1 MKVMQ
6 IYRIARW
13 TVLALSVLSVFLL
26 FKKPQPVATPQPAA
40 TVAINAQSFETKLEQ
55 LEQPRKQG
63 QGEAEIHLNADE
75 VNAAV
80 AQAAGTIPAAVNQA
94 PDGNAPSGQASVSG
108 TAATAGQAPSAMAD
122 FAAGRTPTVKDYQLN
137 FEGDIVRGQFLT
149 EIAGKNVYVTLAGHL
164 GTKDGYATFDPTEFK
179 VGDMNVPVS
188 LVNDALQKKLAEQRD
203 RLKLPEFVGDM
214 KVENGELVM
223 KQK

>member
-1 MKVMQ
+1 MKVVKM
-6 IYRIARW
+6 YRIARW
-13 TVLALSVLSVFLL
+13 TVLVLSILSVFLL
-26 FKKPQPVATPQPAA
+26 FKKPQPVAVPQPAA
-40 TVAINAQSFETKLEQ
+40 AAVISAQSFETKLEQ

-63 QGEAEIHLNADE
+63 QSEAEIHLNADE

-80 AQAAGTIPAAVNQA
+80 AQAANAIPAAVSQA
-94 PDGNAPSGQASVSG
+94 PNGYAPSGQASSSG
-108 TAATAGQAPSAMAD
+108 AAGQLPSTISD
-122 FAAGRTPTVKDYQLN
+122 FAAGGTPTVKDYQLN

-179 VGDMNVPVS
+179 VGDMNVPVA

>member
-1 MKVMQ
+1 MKVVKM
-6 IYRIARW
+6 YRIARW
-13 TVLALSVLSVFLL
+13 TVLVLSILSVFLL
-26 FKKPQPVATPQPAA
+26 FKKPQPVAVPQPAA
-40 TVAINAQSFETKLEQ
+40 AAAISAQSFETKLEQ

-63 QGEAEIHLNADE
+63 QSEAEIHLNADE

-80 AQAAGTIPAAVNQA
+80 AQAANAIPAAVSQA
-94 PDGNAPSGQASVSG
+94 PNGYAPSGQASSSG
-108 TAATAGQAPSAMAD
+108 AAGQLPSTISD
-122 FAAGRTPTVKDYQLN
+122 FAAGGTPTVKDYQLN

-179 VGDMNVPVS
+179 VGDMNVPVA

>member
-1 MKVMQ
+1 MPVKVVKM
-6 IYRIARW
+6 YRIARW
-13 TVLALSVLSVFLL
+13 TVLVLSILSVFLL
-26 FKKPQPVATPQPAA
+26 FKKPQPVAVPQPAA
-40 TVAINAQSFETKLEQ
+40 AAVISAQSFETKLEQ

-63 QGEAEIHLNADE
+63 QSEAEIHLNADE

-80 AQAAGTIPAAVNQA
+80 AQAANAIPAAVSQA
-94 PDGNAPSGQASVSG
+94 PNGYAPSGQASSSG
-108 TAATAGQAPSAMAD
+108 AAGQLPSTISD
-122 FAAGRTPTVKDYQLN
+122 FAAGGTPTVKDYQLN

-179 VGDMNVPVS
+179 VGDMNVPVA

>member
-1 MKVMQ
+1 VKVVKM
-6 IYRIARW
+6 YRIARW
-13 TVLALSVLSVFLL
+13 TVLVLSILSVFLL
-26 FKKPQPVATPQPAA
+26 FKKPQPVAVPQPAA
-40 TVAINAQSFETKLEQ
+40 AAVISAQSFETKLEQ

-63 QGEAEIHLNADE
+63 QSEAEIHLNADE

-80 AQAAGTIPAAVNQA
+80 AQAANAIPAAVSQA
-94 PDGNAPSGQASVSG
+94 PNGYAPSGQASSSG
-108 TAATAGQAPSAMAD
+108 AAGQLPSTISD
-122 FAAGRTPTVKDYQLN
+122 FAAGGTPTVKDYQLN

-164 GTKDGYATFDPTEFK
+164 GTKDGYAIFDPTEFK
-179 VGDMNVPVS
+179 VGDMNVPVA